1 MPKCR
6 ISSLFLS
13 SLGLGLLV
21 GLLAAGHVDRHV
33 ALGRVGVEDEALG
46 AAGLVWR
53 HAVEADVVE
62 AAGGQF
68 NRNFSAWLLA

>member
-1 MPKCR
+1 MCT
-6 ISSLFLS
+6 ILVYSSLWL
-13 SLGLGLLV
+13 LALV

-46 AAGLVWR
+46 AARLVWR
-53 HAVEADVVE
+53 HAVQADVVE

-68 NRNFSAWLLA
+68 NRNFSAWFLA